1 MNFKT
6 SLTIL
11 FLFAHLALY
20 SQDCVFFYPEME
32 GAELIYQQF
41 DKNGEI
47 SGSTSQ
53 KVSKFKK
60 SSDGAEATISLKTFD
75 KKNKPV
81 SESYLEVSCKSGI
94 FYFDMRG
101 YINQQMVSAYED
113 MEVIVHTE
121 NLEMPG
127 RLNIGDNLKDGF
139 LTMEIS
145 NSGVKFMTLQISIT
159 DRKVESKESITT
171 KAGNFECYKIS
182 SKITTKTPVKMEMN
196 TAEWFSIGTGL
207 IKSES
212 YSGSG
217 KLMGKSELKELKR

>member
-1 MNFKT
+1 MKFKT
-6 SLTIL
+6 LLTI
-11 FLFAHLALY
+11 FLLAPLALF

-41 DKNGEI
+41 NKNGEI

-60 SSDGAEATISLKTFD
+60 TSDGAEATILLKTFD

-101 YINQQMVSAYED
+101 YINQQMASAYKD
-113 MEVIVHTE
+113 MEVVVHTE
-121 NLEMPG
+121 NLEIPG
-127 RLNIGDNLKDGF
+127 KLNIGDVLKDGF

-145 NSGVKFMTLQISIT
+145 NSGVKFMTMQISIT
-159 DRKVESKESITT
+159 DRKVESKESVTT
-171 KAGNFECYKIS
+171 KAGSFECYKIS
-182 SKITTKTPVKMEMN
+182 SKITTKTPVTMEMN
-196 TAEWFSIGTGL
+196 TTEWFSTGTGL
-207 IKSES
+207 IESES

-217 KLMGKSELKELKR
+217 KFMGKSELVELKR

>member
-1 MNFKT
+1 MKFKT
-6 SLTIL
+6 LLTIL
-11 FLFAHLALY
+11 VLIAHLTLY
-20 SQDCVFFYPEME
+20 SQECDFFYPEME

-60 SSDGAEATISLKTFD
+60 TFDGAEATILLITFD

-113 MEVIVHTE
+113 MEVVVHTE

-127 RLNIGDNLKDGF
+127 RLNIGDDLKDGF

-145 NSGVKFMTLQISIT
+145 NSGVKFMTMQISIT
-159 DRKVESKESITT
+159 DRKVESLESVTT
-171 KAGNFECYKIS
+171 KAGSFECYKIS
-182 SKITTKTPVKMEMN
+182 SKVITKTPVKMEMN
-196 TAEWFSIGTGL
+196 TKEWYSVGTGL

-217 KLMGKSELKELKR
+217 KFMGKSELTELKR